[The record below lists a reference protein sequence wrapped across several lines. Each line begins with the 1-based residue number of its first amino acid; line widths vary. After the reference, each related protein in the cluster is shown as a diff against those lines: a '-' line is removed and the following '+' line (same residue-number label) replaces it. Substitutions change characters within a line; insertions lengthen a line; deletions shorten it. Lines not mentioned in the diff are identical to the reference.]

1 MTRKSKEYKQGVK
14 PLDVF
19 AHLKD
24 DVEDHKQEIRESGQ
38 LICIYLNLDGLDPL
52 PF

>member
-1 MTRKSKEYKQGVK
+1 MIRKSKENKQGVR

-24 DVEDHKQEIRESGQ
+24 DVEGHKQEIRESGQ
-38 LICIYLNLDGLDPL
+38 TI
-52 PF
+52 FT